1 MSKLAHFLK
10 NIEAYV
16 ALQHDEE
23 FDSIQVQPDTL
34 KELLSYFDAPESQ
47 PQPVAAAAPAPRV
60 QAPAPARPL
69 PVKPAPAPAPKIVK
83 LPAFQTANEIAQH
96 ISQCK
101 RCPLN
106 KTRAN
111 TVPGTG
117 NTDRPD
123 IMIIGGEPT
132 EEENNA
138 GIPFVGEAGA
148 LLDKMIGAMGYRRE
162 DLYLTNVIKCRAF
175 YPDTNKDRKPTD
187 AELEECLPYLKAQIK
202 QIQPKVIVALGNT
215 AIHGLLNKKLH
226 IGRIRGEWHNYEG
239 IALLPTYHPTYLIK
253 SPSNKGDAWTD
264 LKSVLTK
271 LGKPIP
277 TPGKK

>member
-1 MSKLAHFLK
+1 MSKLAHLLK

-34 KELLSYFDAPESQ
+34 KELLRYFDDPESQ
-47 PQPVAAAAPAPRV
+47 PQPAVAAAAPRIQTPPPSR
-60 QAPAPARPL
+60 PA
-69 PVKPAPAPAPKIVK
+69 PVKPAPAPAPKIVQ
-83 LPAFQTANEIAQH
+83 LPAFKTADEIAQH
-96 ISQCK
+96 ITECK

-106 KTRAN
+106 KTRAH

-117 NTDRPD
+117 KTDRPD

-148 LLDKMIGAMGYRRE
+148 LLDRMIGAMGYKRD

-175 YPDTNKDRKPTD
+175 YPDTNKDRKPTQT
-187 AELEECLPYLKAQIK
+187 ELEECLPYIKAQIK
-202 QIQPKVIVALGNT
+202 QIRPKVIVALGNT
-215 AIHGLLNKKLH
+215 AIHSLIDKKLH
-226 IGRIRGEWHNYEG
+226 IGRVRGTWYTYEG
-239 IALLPTYHPTYLIK
+239 IDLLPTYHPTFLIK

-264 LKSVLTK
+264 LKSVLAK
-271 LGKPIP
+271 LGKPVP